1 MIFSRMPLFSISKH
15 RNVYKTSHILQTT
28 TQSSRTPQQI
38 LPYHLVHDTPVYLA
52 SAVSGRATAA
62 TENRE
67 TEAKYS

>member
-1 MIFSRMPLFSISKH
+1 MPLFSITKH
-15 RNVYKTSHILQTT
+15 RNVYKTCHILQTT
-28 TQSSRTPQQI
+28 TQSSRTPQQ
-38 LPYHLVHDTPVYLA
+38 LLVHDTPVYLA